1 MFSAVYGEHPRLSAV
16 QKLYHLRL
24 KVKGQA
30 ALIVKKYKLC
40 GENFALAW
48 DALKTRY
55 ENRRILVDNQ
65 LKILLNLKQIPSESS
80 EALQEIQ
87 ATINDCLAALNAQKI
102 STADWDPILVF
113 LCSTKLPH
121 ETLSLWEQ
129 SLKSHRDLPNW
140 DQMDTFLSNR
150 YEVVERLNSI
160 QGAKKGNSRK
170 QDSDIHAFNTESKA
184 QFPCKICNSNHS
196 LRSCQEF
203 LKMSPQAR
211 SEFVRQN
218 NTCLNCLSYTHI
230 RSDCKSKFLCT
241 TCKKNHHTLLH
252 FPNSNTK
259 SSPNK
264 SNVNTT
270 NPVDVNSPIELP
282 STSTPSQ
289 DFYQVTQTSSH
300 YVSENNQ
307 LCEKTLLPTALVS
320 IIHNGDT
327 FSARAF
333 LDQGS
338 EKTFISK
345 RLQQRLLLPTEPM
358 NFQIRGMG
366 GGVVANSKS
375 FCKLT
380 LYSRKH
386 DHSLAIQAIVVPKIT
401 RLLPNFFVPQ
411 SDYSYDDLSDLDLA
425 DPEFFS
431 PGPVDLLIGSNVM
444 PKLLLD
450 GVKKLPNSLLAQ
462 ATIFGWIISGPLETL
477 NCSSFAIET
486 TETSEDPIS
495 QQLRLFWEQEEILSS
510 PPISPDDEYCESFF
524 CQTTTRNAEGRYIV
538 KLPFKSENHKELGLG
553 ISRHISLIQYLRME
567 QSLGRKPEMAN
578 TYYNI
583 LKEYISLGHMEE
595 VTPHEISKDSSQ
607 STYYLPHHAVL
618 KPDSRSTK
626 VRVVFNASQRTS
638 SGKSLNDV
646 LYIGPSLQLDL
657 STLILNWRLYRYVFS
672 GDIEKMYRQILVHKD
687 HTNFQRILFRPE
699 PTSPIRD
706 YALNTVTFGVSSAPY
721 LAIRTILQLA
731 RDSADTHPQASQILQ
746 REIYVDDVLSGAH
759 NIASTIDSLSQLIK
773 VLSSAGF
780 PFKKITSNCPQV
792 INSVPKDCL
801 LDTNFLKFNE
811 TSSAKTLGIQWNAL
825 NDQFSYQVAN
835 ISPSE
840 AITKRQILSASSKL
854 FDPAG
859 WISPI
864 IIQAK
869 FLLQQ
874 LWLEGTDWD
883 ENVKPSSLLKWNK
896 FVVNLSQLADIKI
909 PRWINFA
916 PLYHTQIHGFCDAS
930 EKAYC
935 AAVYLRTRTE
945 DSVQCHLLVSK
956 TKVAPIDPNYDM
968 FLWCD
973 SSIVLGWLEKPPNT
987 WKTYVA
993 NRTSK
998 ILHNVG
1004 NCIWRHIRSADNP
1017 ADLGSLAHNY
1027 KYTFEEFSTLLIRI
1041 EAVLNSRPLSPMTDD
1056 PHEILA
1062 LTPGHFLRGAPLM
1075 AFPETP
1081 SEPLCLT
1088 DRWDKLKA
1096 LQHQFARRWKDEYL
1110 KELHRREIFHYRG
1123 PKNSNLHQCLIC
1135 RKYHPLKYC
1144 KMFLAMSVKDRRRAV
1159 RAHGYCMNCMARSHD
1174 SAGCTSPDLCQR
1186 CGHAHNTLLH
1196 LPITDRIQA
1205 RPSKK
1210 CETPRNVR
1218 SNVTR
1223 QNKSLIAV
1231 HNTLLRCNKTNNTS
1245 SNNTNNNN
1253 ARILLIS
1260 FFV

>member
-1 MFSAVYGEHPRLSAV
+1 MEEFIFDSDNLITFSASFGDTPVEDLSDSRLEVALQELNDRWTILQKTYRTLCISKDSNSDEGLLQSARKKFVKCTSDFQSCKARILDLQKTLINPYNSSSSPVLESPIMDNSVPCIKVPPCDTEIFYGGYEEWPSFRDMFSAVYGEHPRLSAV

-24 KVKGQA
+24 KVRGQA

-607 STYYLPHHAVL
+607 STYYLL
-618 KPDSRSTK
+618 RK
-626 VRVVFNASQRTS
+626 V
-638 SGKSLNDV
+638 
-646 LYIGPSLQLDL
+646 P
-657 STLILNWRLYRYVFS
+657 
-672 GDIEKMYRQILVHKD
+672 
-687 HTNFQRILFRPE
+687 
-699 PTSPIRD
+699 
-706 YALNTVTFGVSSAPY
+706 
-721 LAIRTILQLA
+721 
-731 RDSADTHPQASQILQ
+731 
-746 REIYVDDVLSGAH
+746 
-759 NIASTIDSLSQLIK
+759 
-773 VLSSAGF
+773 
-780 PFKKITSNCPQV
+780 
-792 INSVPKDCL
+792 
-801 LDTNFLKFNE
+801 
-811 TSSAKTLGIQWNAL
+811 
-825 NDQFSYQVAN
+825 
-835 ISPSE
+835 
-840 AITKRQILSASSKL
+840 
-854 FDPAG
+854 
-859 WISPI
+859 
-864 IIQAK
+864 
-869 FLLQQ
+869 
-874 LWLEGTDWD
+874 
-883 ENVKPSSLLKWNK
+883 
-896 FVVNLSQLADIKI
+896 
-909 PRWINFA
+909 
-916 PLYHTQIHGFCDAS
+916 
-930 EKAYC
+930 
-935 AAVYLRTRTE
+935 
-945 DSVQCHLLVSK
+945 
-956 TKVAPIDPNYDM
+956 
-968 FLWCD
+968 
-973 SSIVLGWLEKPPNT
+973 
-987 WKTYVA
+987 
-993 NRTSK
+993 
-998 ILHNVG
+998 
-1004 NCIWRHIRSADNP
+1004 
-1017 ADLGSLAHNY
+1017 
-1027 KYTFEEFSTLLIRI
+1027 
-1041 EAVLNSRPLSPMTDD
+1041 
-1056 PHEILA
+1056 
-1062 LTPGHFLRGAPLM
+1062 
-1075 AFPETP
+1075 
-1081 SEPLCLT
+1081 
-1088 DRWDKLKA
+1088 
-1096 LQHQFARRWKDEYL
+1096 
-1110 KELHRREIFHYRG
+1110 
-1123 PKNSNLHQCLIC
+1123 
-1135 RKYHPLKYC
+1135 
-1144 KMFLAMSVKDRRRAV
+1144 
-1159 RAHGYCMNCMARSHD
+1159 
-1174 SAGCTSPDLCQR
+1174 
-1186 CGHAHNTLLH
+1186 
-1196 LPITDRIQA
+1196 
-1205 RPSKK
+1205 
-1210 CETPRNVR
+1210 
-1218 SNVTR
+1218 
-1223 QNKSLIAV
+1223 
-1231 HNTLLRCNKTNNTS
+1231 
-1245 SNNTNNNN
+1245 
-1253 ARILLIS
+1253 
-1260 FFV
+1260 